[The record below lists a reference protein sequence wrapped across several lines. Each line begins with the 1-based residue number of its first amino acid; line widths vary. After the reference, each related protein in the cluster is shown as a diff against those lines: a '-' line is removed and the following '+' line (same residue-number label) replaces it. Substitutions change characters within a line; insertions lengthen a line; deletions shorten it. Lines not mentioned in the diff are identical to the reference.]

1 MKTSEKA
8 FYIKAFA
15 VLTVLIMTSASVTSA
30 EAATKKTITCYKG
43 TVVKKVTAATPKCPK
58 GYTTKKPVVKASPT
72 ATSKA
77 TGSTVAFSA
86 TYTGQIGLLWGD
98 GKDKTNALG
107 LTDLSGSGSAAP
119 GNQCD
124 VFNGTGVISGG
135 GNSLKVT
142 FDSASTRAC
151 AEDAEAPTKITFTG
165 NAIIN
170 SGTGKYAGATGTLKV
185 TAGSFDIQTSTAGKK
200 ESDAFK
206 FTISGNITT
215 KFYQSGKNNCKK
227 EWK

>member
-1 MKTSEKA
+1 MKTSKKSL
-8 FYIKAFA
+8 FIKAFTILIA
-15 VLTVLIMTSASVTSA
+15 VVLVSANLTSAQ
-30 EAATKKTITCYKG
+30 AAAKKTITCYKG
-43 TVVKKVTAATPKCPK
+43 TVVKTVTAASPKCPK
-58 GYTTKKPVVKASPT
+58 GYTTKKPVVKATPT
-72 ATSKA
+72 AAATSKT

-86 TYTGQIGLLWGD
+86 TYTGQIGLLWGDGFVQATSVD

-185 TAGSFDIQTSTAGKK
+185 TAGSFDIQSSTAGKK

-215 KFYQSGKNNCKK
+215 K
-227 EWK
+227 